1 MVKEKIKSRIPKRK
15 MEISVHVQDETPRKQ
30 RWFVSNETND
40 RATFNSQFDQKKKTK
55 DNEILMLLW
64 SFSLGEV

>member
-30 RWFVSNETND
+30 R
-40 RATFNSQFDQKKKTK
+40 
-55 DNEILMLLW
+55 
-64 SFSLGEV
+64 